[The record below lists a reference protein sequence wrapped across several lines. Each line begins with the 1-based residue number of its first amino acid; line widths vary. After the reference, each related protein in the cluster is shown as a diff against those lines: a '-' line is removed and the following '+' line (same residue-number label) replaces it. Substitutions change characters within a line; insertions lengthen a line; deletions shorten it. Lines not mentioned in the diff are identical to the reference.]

1 MPIYH
6 AQALILLKTVPYLL
20 QTHCLNLNL
29 NLDLN

>member
-6 AQALILLKTVPYLL
+6 AQALILLKTMPYLL
-20 QTHCLNLNL
+20 QIYCLNL